1 MFVYKDG
8 RVDHYKVIFKDTSFS
23 ASGPSDDFLEQNNAK
38 KVTVFKDHNR
48 DTQKLVS
55 VDPYEENGVVYTVD
69 IEYKTSEEIAADTA
83 SKAAKIRKQRDDALK
98 DSDWTQVLDAPIDRT
113 VWANY
118 RQALRDLPDDPNFPN
133 VELPALPI
141 DTE

>member
-23 ASGPSDDFLEQNNAK
+23 ASGPSDEFLEQNNAK
-38 KVTVFKDHNR
+38 KVSVFKDHNR

-69 IEYKTSEEIAADTA
+69 IEYKTAEEIAADTA

-98 DSDWTQVLDAPIDRT
+98 NSDWTQLADAPVDQQS
-113 VWANY
+113 WATY